1 MGMGKRNPVR
11 TDPGE
16 NRGSPIGRGW
26 ILPDAPGETVS
37 TGTRRV
43 VTGTAVGMV
52 VLLGALDYFT
62 GTQMSLLLFYLVPI
76 ALVAWFG
83 GVWHGFAIS
92 AFAALVWLL
101 SHSQGGAFPSGTFF
115 PFWNATVGLGIFLV
129 VAYVVSMQA
138 ALRRLLR
145 REKEL
150 SGTDHLTGV
159 MNRRVFGERVT
170 EEILRSERYERPFS
184 LAYMDLD
191 NFKALNDM
199 CGHSA
204 GDRLLRTVATTL
216 KQNLRSSDILARLGG
231 DEFGVLLPET
241 GAVSAAGVL
250 RKAQEKVAEALGEGV
265 CEVTLSI
272 GLLTCEKPPE
282 SYDQILK
289 LADALMYS
297 AKKEGK
303 NRVRHEVLS

>member
-1 MGMGKRNPVR
+1 MGMGIRNPLR
-11 TDPGE
+11 GDPGG
-16 NRGSPIGRGW
+16 NPGGPFGRGW
-26 ILPDAPGETVS
+26 LFPDAPGHLPPS
-37 TGTRRV
+37 TWRLVLGFSVGV
-43 VTGTAVGMV
+43 VI
-52 VLLGALDYFT
+52 LLGTLDHFT
-62 GTQMSLLLFYLVPI
+62 GSQLSLHLFYLFPI

-83 GVWHGFAIS
+83 GIWPGFALS
-92 AFAALVWLL
+92 VFAAVACFL
-101 SHSQGGAFPSGTFF
+101 SHSHGWAFPHGAFY
-115 PFWNATVGLGIFLV
+115 PFWNSMEGLGIFLV

-170 EEILRSERYERPFS
+170 EEIVRSERYGRPFS

-199 CGHSA
+199 FGHTA

-216 KQNLRSSDILARLGG
+216 KSNLRSSDILARLGG

-241 GAVSAAGVL
+241 GAVSAASVL
-250 RKAQEKVAEALGEGV
+250 RKAQEKVGEALGKGE

-282 SYDQILK
+282 TYDQILK
-289 LADALMYS
+289 IADTLMYS

-303 NRVRHEVLS
+303 NRVRHEVMS

>member
-1 MGMGKRNPVR
+1 MVKDKPPPLR
-11 TDPGE
+11 DE
-16 NRGSPIGRGW
+16 RGVAQAPIGRGW
-26 ILPDAPGETVS
+26 LLPDAQKGRLSDGAWRLVAGS
-37 TGTRRV
+37 SV
-43 VTGTAVGMV
+43 VM
-52 VLLGALDYFT
+52 VLLLGVLDHLT
-62 GTQMSLLLFYLVPI
+62 GTQMSFLLFYLVPI

-83 GVWHGFAIS
+83 GVWFGFAIS
-92 AFAALVWLL
+92 AFAALVWFL
-101 SHSQGGAFPSGTFF
+101 SHSQGWAFPHGTFF
-115 PFWNATVGLGIFLV
+115 PFWNSIVGLGVFMV

-138 ALRRLLR
+138 ALRRLLQ

-170 EEILRSERYERPFS
+170 EEILRSERYVRPFS

-191 NFKALNDM
+191 NFKALNDQ

-216 KQNLRSSDILARLGG
+216 RSNLRSSDVLARLGG

-241 GAVSAAGVL
+241 GAVSAASVL
-250 RKAQEKVAEALGEGV
+250 RKAQEKLSEVLGKGE

-272 GLLTCEKPPE
+272 GLLTCERPPE

-289 LADALMYS
+289 MADALMYA

>member
-1 MGMGKRNPVR
+1 MEERNRPR
-11 TDPGE
+11 NDPGG
-16 NRGSPIGRGW
+16 NAGSGIGRGW
-26 ILPDAPGETVS
+26 LFPAAPERGLSPAAWRLVLGS
-37 TGTRRV
+37 
-43 VTGTAVGMV
+43 AVGMV
-52 VLLGALDYFT
+52 LLLGALDHLT
-62 GTQMSLLLFYLVPI
+62 GTQMSFLLFYLVPI
-76 ALVAWFG
+76 ALAAWFG
-83 GVWHGFAIS
+83 GVWPGFALS
-92 AFAALVWLL
+92 ALAALVWFL
-101 SHSQGGAFPSGTFF
+101 SHSQGGAFPHGTFF
-115 PFWNATVGLGIFLV
+115 PFWNAMVGLGIFLV

-159 MNRRVFGERVT
+159 MNRRVFGERVA

-216 KQNLRSSDILARLGG
+216 KSNLRSSDVLARLGG

-241 GAVSAAGVL
+241 GAVSAASVL
-250 RKAQEKVAEALGEGV
+250 RKAQEKVAEALGKGE

-272 GLLTCEKPPE
+272 GLLTCERPPE
-282 SYDQILK
+282 SYDEILK
-289 LADALMYS
+289 MADSLMYA

-303 NRVRHEVLS
+303 NRVRHEVIS